1 MAQVIPTFEDIA
13 KFRQPATPGEFHLL
27 HWLEA
32 QLDAGTQ
39 VFFQP
44 CINGDR
50 PDIVLMHRK
59 HGVLIVEVKDWDLA
73 HYCVDADNRWSLR
86 HRAHPYA
93 LRSPASQAF
102 HYKQTF
108 FKLHVNGL
116 LERAAKDKRF
126 YGLIHVLVYLHGSDR
141 NAVDSLYAPAR
152 AALRKALADNAL
164 AFREERVPHAKFE
177 RTLEALTRKLDRL
190 DRDVKMTVT
199 ADQLRWKMRFPARVP
214 PSEMFTDDIHAEFL
228 RLLTPPFHYA
238 QQGREIAYT
247 PRQAALGQSRPGRAK
262 IRGLAGSGKTTVL
275 ARRAV
280 SAHERHGG
288 DVLLLTFNLTL
299 RMYVH
304 DRISEVRSDFSWSRF
319 QISHYHGFITGVLG
333 NAGVEVLPP
342 PPGEPPDVWYER
354 EYYSNIGLFRS
365 IFASQEVDQPKAKG
379 QHRFPTILVDE
390 IQDYRPAWVHILQE
404 FFLEEGGELV
414 LFGDE
419 RQNLYDRPMDEER
432 KVLLPASY
440 GRWETLNKSFR
451 YRADSHILALA
462 SNFQREFLAQRYD
475 WEADAAYQPALS
487 LVGVNAFQS
496 FVEGDHA
503 TLAAQVLRL
512 AQQER
517 IHPNDLTV
525 IASQKEELR
534 EIDYQ
539 VRKGPRHREQ
549 TLTTF
554 ATRELVELVE
564 VLREAQAWGISA
576 HGALDPE
583 RLRDF
588 PGGLESARG
597 LQRAVGPVS
606 RMFKSLQHALD
617 TVHAV
622 EKQKKYAFNL
632 NSGVM
637 KLSTTHS
644 FKGFESPTVVLLVG
658 ARDSAELVYTGL
670 TRARENIVVY
680 VHVESPFHG
689 FFANR
694 LEPLER
700 LLQAPPGAVQP
711 PAQAAE
717 TGRYLLGPSG

>member
-1 MAQVIPTFEDIA
+1 MAQVTPSFEDIA
-13 KFRQPATPGEFHLL
+13 RLRQPATPGELHLL
-27 HWLEA
+27 YWLEA
-32 QLDAGTQ
+32 QHDAGTQ

-50 PDIVLMHRK
+50 PDIVLMHRER
-59 HGVLIVEVKDWDLA
+59 GLLIIEVKDWDLA

-86 HRAHPYA
+86 HRVHPYA
-93 LRSPASQAF
+93 LRSPAAQAF

-108 FKLHVNGL
+108 FKMHVNGL
-116 LERAAKDKRF
+116 LERAARDKRF
-126 YGLIHVLVYLHGSDR
+126 YGLIHVLVYLHGPDR
-141 NAVDSLYAPAR
+141 VAVEHFYAPAHD
-152 AALRKALADNAL
+152 ALRQQLADNAL
-164 AFREERVPHAKFE
+164 AFREKRIEQAEFE
-177 RTLEALTRKLDRL
+177 RRLEALNRKRGRL
-190 DRDVKMTVT
+190 DRDMKMTVT
-199 ADQLRWKMRFPARVP
+199 ADQLRWKMRFPARG
-214 PSEMFTDDIHAEFL
+214 PSELFTDDIHAEFL
-228 RLLTPPFHYA
+228 RLLMPPFHYA
-238 QQGREIAYT
+238 HQGREIAYT
-247 PRQAALGQSRPGRAK
+247 PRQTALSQSRPGRAK

-280 SAHERHGG
+280 KAHARHGG

-299 RMYVH
+299 RMYIH

-319 QISHYHGFITGVLG
+319 QLSHYHGFITGVLG

-342 PPGEPPDVWYER
+342 PPGVPPDVWYER
-354 EYYSNIGLFRS
+354 EYYSNIGLFRDM
-365 IFASQEVDQPKAKG
+365 FDSQEADQPKAKG
-379 QHRFPTILVDE
+379 RHRFPTILVDE
-390 IQDYRPAWVHILQE
+390 IQDYRRAWVEILQE

-419 RQNLYDRPMDEER
+419 RQNLYDRPVDEER
-432 KVLLPASY
+432 KVRLPAGY

-462 SNFQREFLAQRYD
+462 SEFQREFLTQRYD

-487 LVGVNAFQS
+487 LVGVNAFQC
-496 FVEGDHA
+496 FVDGSHSA
-503 TLAAQVLRL
+503 LAAQVIRL

-539 VRKGPRHREQ
+539 LRKGPRHREQ

-554 ATRELVELVE
+554 ATRELIELVE
-564 VLREAQAWGISA
+564 VLREAQAWGIST
-576 HGALDPE
+576 HGTLDPE
-583 RLRDF
+583 RLRGF
-588 PGGLESARG
+588 PGGLEAARG
-597 LQRAVGPVS
+597 LQRALGPVS
-606 RMFKSLQHALD
+606 RMFKSPQHALE
-617 TVHAV
+617 TVRAV

-658 ARDSAELVYTGL
+658 DRDSAELVYTGL
-670 TRARENIVVY
+670 TRARENIVVFA
-680 VHVESPFHG
+680 HAKSPFFG
-689 FFANR
+689 FFAAR

-700 LLQAPPGAVQP
+700 LLQAVQ
-711 PAQAAE
+711 
-717 TGRYLLGPSG
+717 TGG

>member
-1 MAQVIPTFEDIA
+1 MAHVIPPFEDIA
-13 KFRQPATPGEFHLL
+13 KFRQPATPGELHLL

-32 QLDAGTQ
+32 QLDTGTQ

-50 PDIVLMHRK
+50 PDIVLVHRK
-59 HGVLIVEVKDWDLA
+59 HGVLIVEVKDWNLA
-73 HYCVDADNRWSLR
+73 HYCVDADNRWSLL

-93 LRSPASQAF
+93 LRSPAAQAF

-126 YGLIHVLVYLHGSDR
+126 YGLIHVLVYLHGPDR
-141 NAVDSLYAPAR
+141 GAVEHFYAPAR
-152 AALRKALADNAL
+152 DVLRQRLADNAL
-164 AFREERVPHAKFE
+164 AFREKRITHPEFE
-177 RTLEALTRKLDRL
+177 RRLEVLNRKMSRL
-190 DRDVKMTVT
+190 DRDMMMTIT
-199 ADQLRWKMRFPARVP
+199 ADQLRWKMRFPDRVP
-214 PSEMFTDDIHAEFL
+214 LELFTDDIHAEFL

-238 QQGREIAYT
+238 HQGHKIAYT

-333 NAGVEVLPP
+333 NAGVEILPP
-342 PPGEPPDVWYER
+342 PAGETPDDWYER

-365 IFASQEVDQPKAKG
+365 IFASDEVDQPKTKG

-390 IQDYRPAWVHILQE
+390 IQDYRPTWVQILQE

-432 KVLLPASY
+432 KVRLPAGY

-451 YRADSHILALA
+451 YRADSHILELA

-503 TLAAQVLRL
+503 TLAAQVIRL

-517 IHPNDLTV
+517 IHPNDITV
-525 IASQKEELR
+525 IASQKEQLR

-539 VRKGPRHREQ
+539 MRKGPRHREQ

-554 ATRELVELVE
+554 ATRELVEMAE
-564 VLREAQAWGISA
+564 VLREAQAWDISG

-583 RLRDF
+583 RLREF
-588 PGGLESARG
+588 PGGLESAHG
-597 LQRAVGPVS
+597 LQRAVGQVR
-606 RMFKSLQHALD
+606 RMFKSPEHALD

-680 VHVESPFHG
+680 AHAESPFFG
-689 FFANR
+689 FFAAR

-700 LLQAPPGAVQP
+700 LLQAGQ
-711 PAQAAE
+711 
-717 TGRYLLGPSG
+717 TGG

>member
-13 KFRQPATPGEFHLL
+13 KFRQPATPGELHLL
-27 HWLEA
+27 HWLET
-32 QLDAGTQ
+32 QLDADTQ

-59 HGVLIVEVKDWDLA
+59 WGLLIVEVKDWDLA
-73 HYCVDADNRWSLR
+73 HYCVDSDNRWSLR

-93 LRSPASQAF
+93 LRSPAAQAF

-108 FKLHVNGL
+108 FKMHVNGL

-126 YGLIHVLVYLHGSDR
+126 YGLIHVLVYLHGPDR
-141 NAVDSLYAPAR
+141 DAVEHFYAPAHDV
-152 AALRKALADNAL
+152 LRKQLADNAL
-164 AFREERVPHAKFE
+164 AFREKRIEHAEFE
-177 RTLEALTRKLDRL
+177 RRLEALKRKQGRL
-190 DRDVKMTVT
+190 DRDMKMTAT
-199 ADQLRWKMRFPARVP
+199 ADQLRWKMRFPAGG
-214 PSEMFTDDIHAEFL
+214 PSELFTDDIHAEFL

-238 QQGREIAYT
+238 HQGREIAYT

-280 SAHERHGG
+280 NAHARHGG

-342 PPGEPPDVWYER
+342 PSGEPPDVWYER
-354 EYYSNIGLFRS
+354 KYYSNIELFRA
-365 IFASQEVDQPKAKG
+365 IFNSQEADQPKAKG
-379 QHRFPTILVDE
+379 RHRFLTILVDE
-390 IQDYRPAWVHILQE
+390 IQDYRPAWVQILQE

-419 RQNLYDRPMDEER
+419 RQNLYDRPVDEER
-432 KVLLPASY
+432 KVRLPAGY

-451 YRADSHILALA
+451 YRTDSHILVLA
-462 SNFQREFLAQRYD
+462 SEFQREFLAQRYD
-475 WEADAAYQPALS
+475 WEVDAAYQPALS

-496 FVEGDHA
+496 FVEGDHD
-503 TLAAQVLRL
+503 TLAAQVIGL
-512 AQQER
+512 ARQER

-539 VRKGPRHREQ
+539 VRMGPRHREN

-554 ATRELVELVE
+554 ATRELMERVE

-576 HGALDPE
+576 YGALDPE

-588 PGGLESARG
+588 PGGLEAARG
-597 LQRAVGPVS
+597 LQRALGPVS
-606 RMFKSLQHALD
+606 RMFKSLPHALE

-644 FKGFESPTVVLLVG
+644 FKGFESPTVVLLVS

-680 VHVESPFHG
+680 AHAESPFHG
-689 FFANR
+689 FFATR

-700 LLQAPPGAVQP
+700 LLQA
-711 PAQAAE
+711 AQ
-717 TGRYLLGPSG
+717 TGG

>member
-1 MAQVIPTFEDIA
+1 MAQVIPPFEDIA
-13 KFRQPATPGEFHLL
+13 KFRQPATPGELHLL

-50 PDIVLMHRK
+50 PDIVLMHRER
-59 HGVLIVEVKDWDLA
+59 GLLIVEVKDWDLVQ
-73 HYCVDADNRWSLR
+73 YCVDADNRWSLR
-86 HRAHPYA
+86 HGAHPYA
-93 LRSPASQAF
+93 LRSPAAQAF

-126 YGLIHVLVYLHGSDR
+126 YGLIHVLVYLHGPNRD
-141 NAVDSLYAPAR
+141 AVEHFYAPAR
-152 AALRKALADNAL
+152 GVLRQQLADNAL
-164 AFREERVPHAKFE
+164 AFREKRIPHVEFE
-177 RTLEALTRKLDRL
+177 RRLEALNRKRNRL
-190 DRDVKMTVT
+190 DRDMKMTVT
-199 ADQLRWKMRFPARVP
+199 ADQLCWKMRFPDRVP
-214 PSEMFTDDIHAEFL
+214 SELFTDDIHAEFL
-228 RLLTPPFHYA
+228 RLLMPPFHYA
-238 QQGREIAYT
+238 HQGREIAYT
-247 PRQAALGQSRPGRAK
+247 PRQAALGQSLPGHAK

-280 SAHERHGG
+280 SAHARHGG

-319 QISHYHGFITGVLG
+319 QILHYHGFITGVLG
-333 NAGVEVLPP
+333 NAGVDVLPP
-342 PPGEPPDVWYER
+342 LRESPDVWYER
-354 EYYSNIGLFRS
+354 EYYSNIGLFRE
-365 IFASQEVDQPKAKG
+365 IFASQEADQPKAKG
-379 QHRFPTILVDE
+379 RHRYRTILVDE
-390 IQDYRPAWVHILQE
+390 IQDYRPAWVQILQE

-419 RQNLYDRPMDEER
+419 RQNIYNRPVDEER
-432 KVLLPASY
+432 KVRLPDGY
-440 GRWETLNKSFR
+440 GRWLTLNKSFR

-487 LVGVNAFQS
+487 LVGVNAFQG
-496 FVEGDHA
+496 FVDGDHA
-503 TLAAQVLRL
+503 TLAAQVIRL

-539 VRKGPRHREQ
+539 VRKGPRHREH

-554 ATRELVELVE
+554 ASRELMELVE
-564 VLREAQAWGISA
+564 VLREAQVWGISA
-576 HGALDPE
+576 HRELDQE

-588 PGGLESARG
+588 PGGLEAARG
-597 LQRAVGPVS
+597 LQRALEPVS
-606 RMFKSLQHALD
+606 RMFKSLQHALE

-680 VHVESPFHG
+680 VHAESPFHC
-689 FFANR
+689 FFAKR

-700 LLQAPPGAVQP
+700 LLQA
-711 PAQAAE
+711 AE
-717 TGRYLLGPSG
+717 TGG